1 MADQKTFERVC
12 DIIRETAGLENIE
25 MTPTSTLEEIGLD
38 SLGTVEVLVAVEDE
52 FGIELD
58 TDDNPKTVGAFADAV
73 EAEMERERC
82 LGPLSATCWGSRPPS
97 YRAVWRGLPMPRLP
111 LLYRRRAA
119 WASSPL

>member
-73 EAEMERERC
+73 EAEMER
-82 LGPLSATCWGSRPPS
+82 
-97 YRAVWRGLPMPRLP
+97 
-111 LLYRRRAA
+111 
-119 WASSPL
+119 